1 MKSIWISRAFSTSG
15 ITNLSLLYVDD
26 RPFYTKYTKW
36 HYIFEVFSWAQTET
50 PEKSNWWMEISAQ
63 LSNRFKKKT
72 PFARNGVFNYVFTFS
87 YQLNLNKTCCKTYMY
102 ITITNHDW
110 IVEKKIVGLK
120 LQKKISITRGSKIFF
135 FQGGWCFER
144 YRLLKD
150 VEGIFPAI
158 CFC

>member
-1 MKSIWISRAFSTSG
+1 MTDLFIQNIPNDIIYSRCFPEHRRKRQKKAIDGWKSLHSYRTD
-15 ITNLSLLYVDD
+15 L
-26 RPFYTKYTKW
+26 
-36 HYIFEVFSWAQTET
+36 
-50 PEKSNWWMEISAQ
+50 
-63 LSNRFKKKT
+63 KKKT